1 MRQPSPGLCIAVL
14 IVVTV
19 NIPIAPMRP
28 GSGHPDPLASDAPP
42 APAKPAARETE
53 IALARGALRAIA
65 DGIVTVDPRGRIASF
80 NPAAS
85 HMVGWSESEA
95 LGRHLHEVLDLR
107 DEEGAPLD
115 LLVSGSK
122 EGHDVASLMR
132 RDRHALLVE
141 ATFASVYPSNGPLP
155 RDGGPGDGSH
165 GDGAHGDG
173 AQGHANAPI
182 GAVVTFR
189 NVTRAKRHTDE
200 LAYQASHDALTGVAN
215 RRAFEAHLQRAV
227 ESAARQGNRY
237 SLLFLDMDR
246 FKAVN
251 DSAGHAA
258 GDALLRQLAVVIKK
272 HLRDRDVLARLGGD
286 EFAVLLDNA
295 MPVHA
300 NLVAERLRDAV
311 AAFRFNWQGELF
323 SVGVSIGQVN
333 FSDGALTLRE
343 LMHRADKM
351 CYLAKRK
358 GRNRV
363 AVDTGSDPRGRSAA
377 AMGQRPPH

>member
-107 DEEGAPLD
+107 DADGAPLD

-122 EGHDVASLMR
+122 EGHDVASL
-132 RDRHALLVE
+132 HALLVE
-141 ATFASVYPSNGPLP
+141 ATFASVYPSNGPLL
-155 RDGGPGDGSH
+155 RDGGATDDSP
-165 GDGAHGDG
+165 GDG
-173 AQGHANAPI
+173 AQGDASAPI

-363 AVDTGSDPRGRSAA
+363 AVDTGGDPRGRSAA
-377 AMGQRPPH
+377 AIGQRPPH

>member
-1 MRQPSPGLCIAVL
+1 M
-14 IVVTV
+14 
-19 NIPIAPMRP
+19 NFPIAPLQ
-28 GSGHPDPLASDAPP
+28 PDPPGPELAASGG
-42 APAKPAARETE
+42 ARAVEAHTQPQPGARVAE
-53 IALARGALRAIA
+53 VDLARGALRAIA

-107 DEEGAPLD
+107 DEEGSPLD

-141 ATFASVYPSNGPLP
+141 ATFASVYPTDAPLQ
-155 RDGGPGDGSH
+155 GAIQGAIQGDRR
-165 GDGAHGDG
+165 
-173 AQGHANAPI
+173 API

-200 LAYQASHDALTGVAN
+200 LAYHASHDALTGVAN

-227 ESAARQGNRY
+227 ESAARQGSRY

-258 GDALLRQLAVVIKK
+258 GDALLRQLAVLLKK

-295 MPVHA
+295 VPVHA
-300 NLVAERLRDAV
+300 NVVAERLRDAV
-311 AAFRFNWQGELF
+311 AGFRFTWQGEVF
-323 SVGVSIGQVN
+323 GVGVSIGQVN

-343 LMHRADKM
+343 LMNRADKM
-351 CYLAKRK
+351 CYVAKSK

-363 AVDTGSDPRGRSAA
+363 AVHAGSDPRRKTATGMESR
-377 AMGQRPPH
+377 RPDRHGPPGDARR

>member
-14 IVVTV
+14 IVATV
-19 NIPIAPMRP
+19 NIPIATLPTALTGVETVESSGARP
-28 GSGHPDPLASDAPP
+28 VQASPD
-42 APAKPAARETE
+42 ARVAD
-53 IALARGALRAIA
+53 IDLARGALRAIA
-65 DGIVTVDPRGRIASF
+65 DGIVTIDLRGRIVSF

-85 HMVGWSESEA
+85 HMVGCSESEA
-95 LGRHLHEVLDLR
+95 LGRQLHEVLDLR
-107 DEEGAPLD
+107 DEEGSPLD
-115 LLVSGSK
+115 LMVSGSK

-141 ATFASVYPSNGPLP
+141 ATFALVHAT
-155 RDGGPGDGSH
+155 DVPGQADH
-165 GDGAHGDG
+165 G
-173 AQGHANAPI
+173 API

-215 RRAFEAHLQRAV
+215 RRAFEARLQRAL
-227 ESAARQGNRY
+227 ESAARQGSRY

-258 GDALLRQLAVVIKK
+258 GDALLRQLAVMLKK

-295 MPVHA
+295 LPTHA
-300 NLVAERLRDAV
+300 NIVAERLRAAV
-311 AAFRFNWQGELF
+311 EGFRFSWQGATF
-323 SVGVSIGQVN
+323 DVGVSIGQVN
-333 FSDGALTLRE
+333 FGDGTLTLRE
-343 LMHRADKM
+343 LMTRADKM
-351 CYLAKRK
+351 CYLAKSK

-363 AVDTGSDPRGRSAA
+363 AVYSGNDAGRRSAA
-377 AMGQRPPH
+377 AMGPHRTDKHGSPAARR

>member
-14 IVVTV
+14 IVATV
-19 NIPIAPMRP
+19 NRPISPLP
-28 GSGHPDPLASDAPP
+28 PDID
-42 APAKPAARETE
+42 
-53 IALARGALRAIA
+53 LARGALRAIA
-65 DGIVTVDPRGRIASF
+65 DGIVTVDLRGRIASF

-107 DEEGAPLD
+107 DAEGSPLD
-115 LLVSGSK
+115 LMVAGSK

-141 ATFASVYPSNGPLP
+141 ATFASVYAA
-155 RDGGPGDGSH
+155 DATVQGDRR
-165 GDGAHGDG
+165 
-173 AQGHANAPI
+173 API

-227 ESAARQGNRY
+227 EAAARQGSRY

-258 GDALLRQLAVVIKK
+258 GDALLRQLAVLLKK

-295 MPVHA
+295 LPVHA
-300 NLVAERLRDAV
+300 NIVAERLRAAV
-311 AAFRFNWQGELF
+311 EGFRFSWQDEAF
-323 SVGVSIGQVN
+323 DIGVSIGQVN
-333 FSDGALTLRE
+333 FSDGTLTLRE
-343 LMHRADKM
+343 LMNRADKM
-351 CYLAKRK
+351 CYLAKSK

-363 AVDTGSDPRGRSAA
+363 AVYSANDAGRRSAA
-377 AMGQRPPH
+377 AMGPHRPDKHGSPAARR